1 MRKDLL
7 TLLLDSMQ
15 REIAELKGRVE
26 ALEMALDEAVNGEVD
41 DTDQPQTYMDGS
53 PVNH

>member
-15 REIAELKGRVE
+15 REIAELRGRVE
-26 ALEMALDEAVNGEVD
+26 FLEVALDDAMNGDPDPDAPSV
-41 DTDQPQTYMDGS
+41 YMDGT

>member
-7 TLLLDSMQ
+7 TMLLEQMQ
-15 REIAELKGRVE
+15 REITELRGRVE
-26 ALEMALDEAVNGEVD
+26 VLEMALDDAMSEPDPDAPSV
-41 DTDQPQTYMDGS
+41 YMDGT